1 MIAEMTSGMKARVV
15 ARTLARPLMSVIS
28 LVEEFRMTEGV
39 EVEELVEE
47 MAEEGLVTLEKLPW
61 GLVVRPSLRT
71 LREEEARKE
80 EEKVVEEEGEEV
92 SLTRRHRANLRDL
105 VELCEAAGL
114 AREAVQLRAAL

>member
-1 MIAEMTSGMKARVV
+1 MLRNIAEMTSGMRARVV
-15 ARTLARPLMSVIS
+15 ARTLARPLMSVTS

-80 EEKVVEEEGEEV
+80 EEGKEG
-92 SLTRRHRANLRDL
+92 SLARRHKANLRDL
-105 VELCEAAGL
+105 VELCVAAGL
-114 AREAVQLRAAL
+114 AREADQLRAAL

>member
-1 MIAEMTSGMKARVV
+1 MKARVV

-80 EEKVVEEEGEEV
+80 EEEVDEEVDEEEGEED

-114 AREAVQLRAAL
+114 AREADQLRAAL